1 MMQRTLTYPWRRIL
15 ALALLCG
22 GLALAQRVDIAA
34 RPLQYERSHDYDV
47 QHYRIQLTLDD
58 ARRSFAGE
66 TTITLKALRDGFQQ
80 LALDAETFTVDE
92 VRDANATS
100 LAFQHSNGKLL
111 ITLGAPR
118 SYGETIEVRIRY
130 HAEGVQPDPEK
141 FGMSRGYDL
150 GLGFKAA
157 TPANPAL
164 VNTLSFPEGARHWFP
179 CYDHPNDKATSE
191 VIATVREDH
200 QVISNGRLVATT
212 ADADARTRTFHW
224 LQDKPHATYLFVL
237 VAGPYAQVHDA
248 GSGVPVSYWVYPAA
262 RQDAERSFGKTREI
276 LRFLENELGVAYPWV
291 KYDQITIPGI
301 GGGAESTNATVI
313 GDVTI
318 HDERADQ
325 DFPTHWLVAHE
336 AAHQWWGDLVTMR
349 DWTHAWIH
357 EGFATYYENAYL
369 AASQGPEEAA
379 VDWLLKRDAYLRE
392 ARTSYQRPIVST
404 RWEFPDQNFDRHS
417 YQKAALVIRL
427 LRSVMGDAAYRRAI
441 THFLQKH
448 AFRSADTQDLLVAI
462 RESTGQVLDGFFH
475 TWLYQPGHPVLAI
488 ESRWLEADKV
498 LEIRVAQTQQGG
510 GQPEVFPMP
519 LHFGITTASGK
530 RIERVWMQ
538 QREQTFRFPADSKPL
553 LLRFDE
559 GNHLLCEFDFPKS
572 TGELLYQ
579 LEHDDVT
586 GRIWAAGQLS
596 QRLREPA
603 VLPALRRSASSDPF
617 WGVRREALR
626 ATAEADAPALSA
638 FWQERATDAK
648 SSVRVAAIQLLGAR
662 RDPSLRTWFLQRFRD
677 DDSYLAQAEA
687 LRALGGCGSAEDRAI
702 LRTAAFQPSPRDVL
716 RKAALE
722 ALERLGAQ

>member
-1 MMQRTLTYPWRRIL
+1 MQRTLTHPWRRLL
-15 ALALLCG
+15 ALAVLCG
-22 GLALAQRVDIAA
+22 ALALAQRVDVAA

-47 QHYRIQLTLDD
+47 RHYRIQLTLDD

-66 TTITLKALRDGFQQ
+66 TTITLTALRDGFQQ
-80 LALDAETFTVDE
+80 LALDAETFTVDQ
-92 VRDANATS
+92 VRDANGTP
-100 LAFQHSNGKLL
+100 LAFQHSNGKLV
-111 ITLGAPR
+111 IALGAPR
-118 SYGETIEVRIRY
+118 SNGETVEVRVRY
-130 HAEGVQPDPEK
+130 HAVGVQPDPER

-200 QVISNGRLVATT
+200 QVISNGRLVAETVDT
-212 ADADARTRTFHW
+212 GARTRTFHW
-224 LQDKPHATYLFVL
+224 LQQQPHATYLFVL
-237 VAGPYAQVHDA
+237 VAGPYEQVRDA

-276 LRFLENELGVAYPWV
+276 LRFLENELGVPYPWV

-318 HDERADQ
+318 HDQRADQ

-369 AASQGPEEAA
+369 AASQGEDEAA
-379 VDWLLKRDAYLRE
+379 IDWLSKRDAYLRE
-392 ARTSYQRPIVST
+392 ARTSYLRPIVSP

-417 YQKAALVIRL
+417 YQKAALFIRL
-427 LRSVMGDAAYRRAI
+427 LRASMGDAAYRRAV

-448 AFRSADTQDLLVAI
+448 AYRSADTQDLLVAI
-462 RESTGQVLDGFFH
+462 RESTGQALDDFFDA
-475 TWLYQPGHPVLAI
+475 WLYQPGHPVLSI
-488 ESRWLEADKV
+488 ESRWLEAEKV
-498 LEIRVAQTQQGG
+498 LEIRVAQTQQGN
-510 GQPEVFPMP
+510 GQPLVFPMP
-519 LHFGITTASGK
+519 LQFGIATASGLK
-530 RIERVWMQ
+530 VERVWMQ
-538 QREQTFRFPADSKPL
+538 QRAQTLRFSVTGKPL
-553 LLRFDE
+553 VVRFDE

-572 TGELLYQ
+572 TDELLYQ

-586 GRIWAAGQLS
+586 GRIWAAGQLAKRTHES
-596 QRLREPA
+596 E
-603 VLPALRRSASSDPF
+603 VLPALQRSAASDPF

-626 ATAEADAPALSA
+626 ATGEAATPGLPA
-638 FWQERATDAK
+638 FWQQRALDQK
-648 SSVRVAAIQLLGAR
+648 SSVRVAALQLLAAR
-662 RDPSLRTWFLQRFRD
+662 QDPTLRSWFLERFRT

-687 LRALGGCGSAEDRAI
+687 LRALGGCGTTEDLAL
-702 LRTAAFQPSPRDVL
+702 LRTAATQPSPRDVL

-722 ALERLGAQ
+722 AMKRLGEN